1 MSELFARKKLYIID
15 GYAQIYR
22 SYFAMMN
29 NPLRDGEGRNVSSV
43 YGFFKAL
50 GKLIREYHPDYL
62 AVAMDSHG
70 PTFRHEL
77 YAPYKQNRQ
86 KAPDDLHAQ
95 VPVICHL
102 LDAMGVPHLDKA
114 GFEADDI
121 IATLC
126 DQAKAQGIDA
136 VVFTGDKD
144 LLQLVDE
151 HVFAL
156 RPPKPKTTAYR
167 LFGPKEVEEEFGVR
181 PDQIGDYLC
190 LLGDAS
196 DNVPGVDGIGPKGAV
211 KLLSQYGTLD
221 AVYASLGELA
231 AGTRTKLE
239 AARDHMGLTRKLI
252 ALRHDAQT
260 VDSFE
265 SQCGTDNYRYD
276 AVAREFDA
284 MKLPSLVKEM
294 QDLAGKKAPVVEV
307 RPEGKRGVYVGTRDL
322 ALVES
327 LFKQAAQESKVL
339 AFDTET
345 DSTDDMLANLL
356 GFSFTW
362 VEGKGWYVP
371 VDGENR
377 EEVKHLLS
385 AWLPRFGIVGQNCK
399 YDVKVMRRFGVPA
412 FPVVFDTMI
421 AAWLLDSAGHI
432 FNLDYLADRY
442 LNYKTVH
449 YDDAIPNGKT
459 ISDIPLEEAA
469 NYSGEDSDLA
479 LRLYHLFSAKLEEKG
494 LARLMDEVE
503 MPLLPILAGMEMQGI
518 ALDTG
523 RIKLLASEFT
533 SMMESTQAEIFRL
546 AGKEFNLNS
555 PSQLAQVLFS
565 DLAIPPG
572 AKTRTGFSTASDV
585 LNERADE
592 YPIVRQILNW
602 RQISKLKNTYIDT
615 LPGMI
620 NPVTGRV
627 HPHFL
632 QTGTETGRLA
642 CNNPNLQNIPVR
654 SEEGRKIRSSFVAK
668 EGCLFLS
675 ADYSQIELV
684 VLAHLAQDRELM
696 AAFREGEDI
705 HKATA
710 AKVFGEFP
718 EFVTPDQRRIAKTIN
733 FGVVYGI
740 SAHSLAMDL
749 HITHSQA
756 KKFIDDYFA
765 TYKGVAAYIKQ
776 VQDDAA
782 RTGYVSTLL
791 GHQREI
797 KEITSANRTEQ
808 AKAQRIAVNTTVQGS
823 AADIVK
829 LAMLRVSEKMRQE
842 GMHGALLLQIH
853 DELIFEVP
861 EEEKEAMEQLVRD
874 AMEHA
879 CQLSIPLR
887 VSIEC
892 ARTWGE
898 MH

>member
-1 MSELFARKKLYIID
+1 M
-15 GYAQIYR
+15 
-22 SYFAMMN
+22 
-29 NPLRDGEGRNVSSV
+29 
-43 YGFFKAL
+43 
-50 GKLIREYHPDYL
+50 
-62 AVAMDSHG
+62 
-70 PTFRHEL
+70 
-77 YAPYKQNRQ
+77 
-86 KAPDDLHAQ
+86 
-95 VPVICHL
+95 
-102 LDAMGVPHLDKA
+102 
-114 GFEADDI
+114 
-121 IATLC
+121 
-126 DQAKAQGIDA
+126 
-136 VVFTGDKD
+136 
-144 LLQLVDE
+144 
-151 HVFAL
+151 
-156 RPPKPKTTAYR
+156 
-167 LFGPKEVEEEFGVR
+167 
-181 PDQIGDYLC
+181 
-190 LLGDAS
+190 
-196 DNVPGVDGIGPKGAV
+196 
-211 KLLSQYGTLD
+211 
-221 AVYASLGELA
+221 
-231 AGTRTKLE
+231 
-239 AARDHMGLTRKLI
+239 
-252 ALRHDAQT
+252 
-260 VDSFE
+260 
-265 SQCGTDNYRYD
+265 
-276 AVAREFDA
+276 
-284 MKLPSLVKEM
+284 
-294 QDLAGKKAPVVEV
+294 
-307 RPEGKRGVYVGTRDL
+307 
-322 ALVES
+322 
-327 LFKQAAQESKVL
+327 
-339 AFDTET
+339 
-345 DSTDDMLANLL
+345 
-356 GFSFTW
+356 
-362 VEGKGWYVP
+362 
-371 VDGENR
+371 
-377 EEVKHLLS
+377 
-385 AWLPRFGIVGQNCK
+385 
-399 YDVKVMRRFGVPA
+399 
-412 FPVVFDTMI
+412 
-421 AAWLLDSAGHI
+421 
-432 FNLDYLADRY
+432 
-442 LNYKTVH
+442 
-449 YDDAIPNGKT
+449 
-459 ISDIPLEEAA
+459 
-469 NYSGEDSDLA
+469 
-479 LRLYHLFSAKLEEKG
+479 
-494 LARLMDEVE
+494 
-503 MPLLPILAGMEMQGI
+503 
-518 ALDTG
+518 
-523 RIKLLASEFT
+523 
-533 SMMESTQAEIFRL
+533 
-546 AGKEFNLNS
+546 
-555 PSQLAQVLFS
+555 
-565 DLAIPPG
+565 
-572 AKTRTGFSTASDV
+572 